1 MKFKRANREEL
12 AIDMTP
18 LIDVVLLLLIFFMV
32 TTTFSHDTRL
42 LVNLPEANTEAAKS
56 DPAQIEI
63 LVARDGSFSIN
74 GRALVNSRIE
84 TLVQGLKIESGGDH
98 NLPIL
103 LIADAQATH
112 QSVVTAMDGIGQSG
126 FIRLNIATQ
135 RPQESEQLEQPESNP
150 TDSL

>member
-1 MKFKRANREEL
+1 MKFKRANRGEL
-12 AIDMTP
+12 GINMTP
-18 LIDVVLLLLIFFMV
+18 LIDVVFLLLIFFMV
-32 TTTFSHDTRL
+32 TTTFSHQTRL
-42 LVNLPEANTEAAKS
+42 LVNLPEANAEAAES
-56 DPAQIEI
+56 DPEQVEI

-84 TLVQGLKIESGGDH
+84 TLVQGLKLESGGDY

-135 RPQESEQLEQPESNP
+135 RLKESVQLEQPEP
-150 TDSL
+150 TLTD

>member
-1 MKFKRANREEL
+1 
-12 AIDMTP
+12 MTP
-18 LIDVVLLLLIFFMV
+18 LIDVVFLLLIFFMV
-32 TTTFSHDTRL
+32 TTTFSRETRL
-42 LVNLPEANTEAAKS
+42 LVNLPEANAEAAES

-74 GRALVNSRIE
+74 GRALINSRIE
-84 TLVQGLKIESGGDH
+84 TLVQGLEIESGGNH

-103 LIADAQATH
+103 LIADADATH

-135 RPQESEQLEQPESNP
+135 RPQESEQLEQSGSTPA
-150 TDSL
+150 DQL